1 MTIINSAHD
10 DSTKSVIS
18 SNLPLFIKWLID
30 GALCL
35 LKLLPT
41 ISAPAIELVP
51 NIKNVLDVLNS
62 CGSEL
67 SRMSGSGG
75 TCFGLFQSFEL
86 AQKAAKKISLE
97 NPKWWVQPVIMG

>member
-1 MTIINSAHD
+1 M
-10 DSTKSVIS
+10 
-18 SNLPLFIKWLID
+18 
-30 GALCL
+30 
-35 LKLLPT
+35 
-41 ISAPAIELVP
+41 
-51 NIKNVLDVLNS
+51 DVLNS

-75 TCFGLFQSFEL
+75 TCFGVFQSFEL